1 MICWKMVTSRTII
14 KDQSDKM
21 LDSVFWNKDDYRSNK
36 VSKTL
41 LNEVHSKLDAIRNYW
56 AKSVRNA

>member
-1 MICWKMVTSRTII
+1 MICWELVTSRTII

-41 LNEVHSKLDAIRNYW
+41 LNEVHSKLDAIRNY
-56 AKSVRNA
+56 